1 MVLLNIKES
10 VAICLC
16 LGQRVR
22 IIVDVLCLDL
32 EGVLVPE
39 VWQAVAGATQVE
51 GLMKTT
57 RDIPVYEDL
66 MNYRLKL
73 LEEHDITLSD
83 VQAQIA
89 KLQPL
94 PGAFE
99 FLQWARLH
107 YQVAIISDTFYEFA
121 APLMAQLQQP
131 FLLCHKL
138 VVEQDRIVGF
148 KLRQTDPK
156 RCSVRAFKSLDLRV
170 LAAGDSFNDVS
181 MLEEADRGIFFQAPD
196 NVREIYPQYPLANSY
211 EALKTLLTAQ

>member
-1 MVLLNIKES
+1 M
-10 VAICLC
+10 
-16 LGQRVR
+16 
-22 IIVDVLCLDL
+22 DVLCLDL

-196 NVREIYPQYPLANSY
+196 NVREIYPQYPLANGY
-211 EALKTLLTAQ
+211 EALKTLLTAP

>member
-1 MVLLNIKES
+1 M
-10 VAICLC
+10 
-16 LGQRVR
+16 
-22 IIVDVLCLDL
+22 DVLCLDL

-51 GLMKTT
+51 GLLKTT

-89 KLQPL
+89 TLQPL

-107 YQVAIISDTFYEFA
+107 FQVAIISDTFYEFA
-121 APLMAQLQQP
+121 APLMAQLQEP

-156 RCSVRAFKSLDLRV
+156 RCSVKAFKSLDLRV

-211 EALKTLLTAQ
+211 EALKTLLTAP

>member
-1 MVLLNIKES
+1 M
-10 VAICLC
+10 
-16 LGQRVR
+16 
-22 IIVDVLCLDL
+22 DVLCLDL

-39 VWQAVAGATQVE
+39 VWQAVAKATHVD
-51 GLMKTT
+51 GLLKTT

-66 MNYRLKL
+66 MNYRLEL
-73 LEEHDITLSD
+73 LAQHAITLSD

-94 PGAFE
+94 PGACE

-131 FLLCHKL
+131 FLLCHRL
-138 VVEQDRIVGF
+138 VTERDRIVGF

-170 LAAGDSFNDVS
+170 VAAGDSFNDVS

-196 NVREIYPQYPLANSY
+196 NVRELYPQYPLARDY
-211 EALKTLLTAQ
+211 DELKTLITES